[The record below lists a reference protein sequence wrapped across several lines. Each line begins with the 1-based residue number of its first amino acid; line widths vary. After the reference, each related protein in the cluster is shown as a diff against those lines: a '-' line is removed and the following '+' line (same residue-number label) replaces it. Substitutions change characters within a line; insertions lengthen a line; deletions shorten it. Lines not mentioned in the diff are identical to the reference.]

1 MNLRW
6 AETTPGV
13 RMKVQFLGAAQTVTG
28 SCHMMETAGHR
39 FAVDCGMHQG
49 NKEIDKRNLNTAPYA
64 PRDVEFFLI
73 THAHIDHSGLLPRMV
88 RDGFSGTIYC
98 TPPTRDLLEI
108 MLRDSAHIQQMEAE
122 WKSRKRTRRGVQT
135 VDPLYTMAHAEKTLS
150 LIKTVEYNETFAPF
164 PELSVRYRDAG
175 HILGS
180 AFIELCVTEDDG
192 EFKAVFSG
200 DLGRP
205 DQLLVKD
212 PTIIQDAHY
221 LFLESTYGDRNHK
234 DSSQSREELAEA
246 IAWSYKHGEKVI
258 IPAFAV
264 ERTQEVLYTLYLLEK
279 DGRLPADMPVYVDSP
294 MAIRA
299 TEVFQK
305 YPKYYDEATRAI
317 LDAGEDPLSLP
328 NLKLTPET
336 TQSMAINQSEGP
348 AVVISASGMCNAGR
362 IKHHLR
368 HNLWRPGASVV
379 FVGFQGKGTPGRK
392 IVDGAEKIRILGEEI
407 AVQAKVFTIGGF
419 SAHAGQSQILEWLEH
434 FRTPEM
440 KVFLVHG
447 ENSAQKTLAS
457 LIEERFGL
465 SVHVPGYLETCT
477 MKPGLPLEV
486 EVDEERAHPS
496 INWDYLFSG
505 AESKLRD
512 MRDRLDT
519 IQEKSWVDQTDLRDR
534 LLAINKE
541 LMEFISEV

>member
-1 MNLRW
+1 
-6 AETTPGV
+6 
-13 RMKVQFLGAAQTVTG
+13 MKIQFLGAAQTVTG

-49 NKEIDKRNLNTAPYA
+49 NKEIEKRNLDKAQYR
-64 PRDVEFFLI
+64 PRDIEFILI

-88 RDGFSGTIYC
+88 RDGFEGKVYC

-108 MLRDSAHIQQMEAE
+108 MLRDSAHIQEMEAE
-122 WKSRKRTRRGVQT
+122 WKSRKRSRRGVNNAE
-135 VDPLYTMAHAEKTLS
+135 PLYTMNDAEKALTL
-150 LIKTVEYNETFAPF
+150 IEVVEYNQTFSPF
-164 PELSVRYRDAG
+164 PELSVRYKDAG

-180 AFIELCVTEDDG
+180 AFIELCVKEEDG

-205 DQLLVKD
+205 DQLLVND
-212 PTIIQDAHY
+212 PTIIQDANY

-234 DSSQSREELAEA
+234 DVNASRDELAAA
-246 IAWSYKHGEKVI
+246 IKWSYEKGEKVI

-299 TEVFQK
+299 TEVFRK
-305 YPKYYDEATRAI
+305 YPKYYDNATRAI
-317 LDAGEDPLSLP
+317 LEAGEDPLSLK
-328 NLKLTPET
+328 NLRFTPDKE
-336 TQSMAINQSEGP
+336 QSMAINASTGP

-379 FVGFQGKGTPGRK
+379 FVGFQGRGTPGRK
-392 IVDGAEKIRILGEEI
+392 IVDGAEKIRILGEDI
-407 AVQAKVFTIGGF
+407 AVQAKIFTIGGF

-447 ENSAQKTLAS
+447 ESSAQQTLAGLIKSKFS
-457 LIEERFGL
+457 LD
-465 SVHVPGYLETCT
+465 VHVPDYLEICT
-477 MKPGLPLEV
+477 MVPGQPFEV
-486 EVDEERAHPS
+486 EIDEERAHPS
-496 INWDYLFSG
+496 INWEYLFAD
-505 AESKLRD
+505 AEAKLRD
-512 MRDRLDT
+512 IRERQGV
-519 IQEKSWVDQTDLRDR
+519 INAKPWVDQTDLRDK
-534 LLAINKE
+534 LLAINRE

>member
-1 MNLRW
+1 
-6 AETTPGV
+6 
-13 RMKVQFLGAAQTVTG
+13 
-28 SCHMMETAGHR
+28 
-39 FAVDCGMHQG
+39 
-49 NKEIDKRNLNTAPYA
+49 
-64 PRDVEFFLI
+64 
-73 THAHIDHSGLLPRMV
+73 
-88 RDGFSGTIYC
+88 
-98 TPPTRDLLEI
+98 
-108 MLRDSAHIQQMEAE
+108 
-122 WKSRKRTRRGVQT
+122 
-135 VDPLYTMAHAEKTLS
+135 
-150 LIKTVEYNETFAPF
+150 
-164 PELSVRYRDAG
+164 
-175 HILGS
+175 
-180 AFIELCVTEDDG
+180 
-192 EFKAVFSG
+192 
-200 DLGRP
+200 
-205 DQLLVKD
+205 
-212 PTIIQDAHY
+212 
-221 LFLESTYGDRNHK
+221 
-234 DSSQSREELAEA
+234 
-246 IAWSYKHGEKVI
+246 
-258 IPAFAV
+258 
-264 ERTQEVLYTLYLLEK
+264 
-279 DGRLPADMPVYVDSP
+279 
-294 MAIRA
+294 
-299 TEVFQK
+299 
-305 YPKYYDEATRAI
+305 
-317 LDAGEDPLSLP
+317 
-328 NLKLTPET
+328 
-336 TQSMAINQSEGP
+336 
-348 AVVISASGMCNAGR
+348 
-362 IKHHLR
+362 
-368 HNLWRPGASVV
+368 V

-496 INWDYLFSG
+496 INWDYLFSD